1 QAQLSA
7 MQKAEQNF
15 NSAQA
20 ETQAQLEATRQQAIA
35 KAQAQGY
42 SVKEKHING
51 KVQLVCIRH
60 I

>member
-1 QAQLSA
+1 MYLEKKEIEEQR
-7 MQKAEQNF
+7 KARV
-15 NSAQA
+15 
-20 ETQAQLEATRQQAIA
+20 EATRQQAIA